1 MRRNSLFTLVLAG
14 ASFCFVYTTPGIAQA
29 QRTPDTGS
37 PPMTEP
43 PPRTGAPNGTMGP
56 GQNGQM
62 QTPGDT
68 MPMATKAD
76 DQQFVKKAAVGGM
89 LEVQLGK
96 LAQEKGSS
104 DAVKEYGKKLE
115 QDHTKANDLL
125 KEAAAKDGL
134 TVPDSLDSKHQKK
147 IDKLSKLSGEAFDK
161 AFIKDAVKDHE
172 KDISEFKNEAQH
184 GTHANIKNFAS
195 ETLPVL
201 EGHLSMAKS
210 LKESKGA
217 SLTAEANQH

>member
-14 ASFCFVYTTPGIAQA
+14 ASFCFVYTTPAVAQA
-29 QRTPDTGS
+29 QHTPETGS

-43 PPRTGAPNGTMGP
+43 QPRMGGPNGPTTP

-62 QTPGDT
+62 QTPSDG
-68 MPMATKAD
+68 MQMATKMD
-76 DQQFVKKAAVGGM
+76 DQQFVKEAAVGGM

-96 LAQEKGSS
+96 LAQEKASS

-115 QDHTKANDLL
+115 QDHTKANDQL
-125 KEAAAKDGL
+125 KKAAAKDGL
-134 TVPDSLDSKHQKK
+134 TVPDSIDSKHQKK

-161 AFIKDAVKDHE
+161 AFIKGAVKDHE
-172 KDISEFKNEAQH
+172 KDISAFQNEAQN

-217 SLTAEANQH
+217 SLTANANQ

>member
-1 MRRNSLFTLVLAG
+1 
-14 ASFCFVYTTPGIAQA
+14 
-29 QRTPDTGS
+29 
-37 PPMTEP
+37 MTEQQ
-43 PPRTGAPNGTMGP
+43 PRTGSPNGTMAP
-56 GQNGQM
+56 GQNGPM
-62 QTPGDT
+62 QRPSDT
-68 MPMATKAD
+68 MPMPTKVD
-76 DQQFVKKAAVGGM
+76 DQQFVKNAALGGM

-115 QDHTKANDLL
+115 QDHTKANDQL
-125 KEAAAKDGL
+125 KEAASKDGF
-134 TVPDSLDSKHQKK
+134 TIPDSLDSKHQKK

-217 SLTAEANQH
+217 SLTADANQK